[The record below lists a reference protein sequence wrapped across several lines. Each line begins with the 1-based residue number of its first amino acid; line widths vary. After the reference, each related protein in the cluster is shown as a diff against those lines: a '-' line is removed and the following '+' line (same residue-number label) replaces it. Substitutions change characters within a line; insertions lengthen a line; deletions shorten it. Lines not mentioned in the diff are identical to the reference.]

1 MVNGVKKMTEE
12 FLPIVKSPSW
22 KHWLRKGKGF
32 SIGEI
37 KAAGINTDMAA
48 KLGIPID
55 KRRKT
60 VHEKNVENLKK
71 YYQQFKN
78 AIEKS
83 SLPKVDKKVIEE
95 LTKVPG
101 VNIHI
106 ARILAKKASILSIKD
121 LVNSDVEELSKRTG
135 YSKSRIRRWITAA
148 ENIIR

>member
-78 AIEKS
+78 EIEKS